1 MKASDHSKV
10 TPASILTR
18 RSLLKSS
25 VLLASAHWPTVS
37 PIELCAARPPITVHD
52 RLWLWSHVADSYSGK
67 YNLPGRSRITPTE
80 AAHYMGIPNVFM
92 IQRDGLPQPPFD
104 QYAVPFESL
113 RELVWSVVS
122 AGGEVSSEEQ
132 EAVLDLAFSNPKISG
147 VVMDDFFVPKGKPGA
162 MHLDQLRT
170 LRTRLRNTRK
180 ELDLWVVLYER
191 ELERDITAYLDL
203 CDIIQLWTWYG
214 KNLQDLAKNF
224 ETAQRLAPGKRMA
237 LGLYWWDFGDKKPLP
252 LSAMEQQCELGL
264 EWLRA
269 GRIEAMIFCGSWL
282 CDRGLEPVA
291 WTREWIQRVGSEKL
305 DA

>member
-1 MKASDHSKV
+1 MKASDHCKV
-10 TPASILTR
+10 TSASSLTR
-18 RSLLKSS
+18 RSLFKSS
-25 VLLASAHWPTVS
+25 ASLATAHWLAVS
-37 PIELCAARPPITVHD
+37 PIELRAARTPITIRD
-52 RLWLWSHVADSYSGK
+52 RLWLWSHVADSYSGQ
-67 YNLPGRSRITPTE
+67 YNLPGKSRITPTE

-113 RELVWSVVS
+113 RELVWSIVS
-122 AGGEVSSEEQ
+122 AGGKVSSEEQ
-132 EAVLDLAFSNPKISG
+132 EAVFDLAFKNPKISG

-162 MHLDQLRT
+162 MHLDQLRA

-191 ELERDITAYLDL
+191 ELERDIAAYLDL
-203 CDIIQLWTWYG
+203 CDVIQFWTWHG

-224 ETAQRLAPGKRMA
+224 ETAQKLASGRRMA
-237 LGLYWWDFGDKKPLP
+237 LGLYWWDFGEKKPLP

-264 EWLRA
+264 EWLLA

-282 CDRGLEPVA
+282 CDRGLESVA
-291 WTREWIQRVGSEKL
+291 WTREWIQRVGSAKL
-305 DA
+305 AV

>member
-1 MKASDHSKV
+1 MKAFDHSEV
-10 TPASILTR
+10 NRVSILTR

-25 VLLASAHWPTVS
+25 ASLATAHWLTVS
-37 PIELCAARPPITVHD
+37 PIELRAARPPITVRD

-132 EAVLDLAFSNPKISG
+132 EAVLDLAFRNPKISG

-162 MHLDQLRT
+162 MHLDQLRK
-170 LRTRLRNTRK
+170 LRARLRNTRK
-180 ELDLWVVLYER
+180 ELDLSVVLYER

-203 CDIIQLWTWYG
+203 CDVIQFWTWYG